1 MIRWKRIIDADT
13 LIPSDM
19 QILPFPTNQMN
30 IMSHFQFTFVNHR
43 VIIIV
48 NSLDITV
55 IVHQRRNEIL
65 YKMYLMNFKMKAK
78 ASKAT
83 QEPKAKLVSH
93 GNQRVGNIG
102 THHQTARQR
111 SKEIFNATWTEKEA
125 LRANRQQQHAPY
137 TQIERAFVAIS
148 MTTEGEIEQ
157 DEAKAKT
164 VATELKTELEHIDAS
179 EANA

>member
-1 MIRWKRIIDADT
+1 
-13 LIPSDM
+13 
-19 QILPFPTNQMN
+19 
-30 IMSHFQFTFVNHR
+30 
-43 VIIIV
+43 
-48 NSLDITV
+48 
-55 IVHQRRNEIL
+55 
-65 YKMYLMNFKMKAK
+65 MKAK